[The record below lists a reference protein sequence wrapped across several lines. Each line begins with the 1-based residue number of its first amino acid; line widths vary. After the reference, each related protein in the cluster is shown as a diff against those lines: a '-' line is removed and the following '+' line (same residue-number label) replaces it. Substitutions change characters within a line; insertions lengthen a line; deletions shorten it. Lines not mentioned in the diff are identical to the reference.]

1 MKVLRGVVILIVLLG
16 AGIGA
21 YERYLNVPTPPVVFY
36 QGASRGDV
44 VMTVSATG
52 TLQATRTVDVGTQVS
67 GTVKA
72 LHVDYNSIVKKGDVI
87 AEIDPLLFQ
96 SALDSAQAGVEKA
109 QIDLQGA
116 QATLAVDVKNRD
128 RAEAMFAH
136 QLEIEQ
142 DRETAELQV
151 KADQATVDGDKAALS
166 IAQVNVEQ
174 AKVNLDFC
182 TIRSPIDGVVVTRNA
197 DQGQTVASGFSVPSL
212 YIIATDIS
220 TLELSGQV
228 DESDIGKLHPGQDV
242 GFTVDAYPG
251 RIFHGTMTHV
261 RLYATS
267 TNNVVTY
274 QAIVSVSNP
283 DLKLL
288 PSMTA
293 TMKVE
298 VARASNVIR
307 VPNTA
312 LRFRPTRDMFE
323 AFDQMA
329 LPTAVAVSTVVDGSA
344 AAAHQALLPMPPAF
358 TTKPGQY
365 GVEIDTMFKP
375 APAPR
380 IASLLWV
387 MRNGKL
393 QSVPAIV
400 GISDGQQS
408 ELVEGEVQPGDQF
421 VTSITLPK
429 KATSGAASPFAPGRG
444 QPPPPPPPGRGGPG
458 PGR

>member
-1 MKVLRGVVILIVLLG
+1 MKVLRGIIVLVVLFG

-21 YERYLNVPTPPVVFY
+21 YERFLNVPTPPVVLY
-36 QGASRGDV
+36 IGASQGDV

-96 SALDSAQAGVEKA
+96 AALDSATAGVEKA

-116 QATLAVDVKNRD
+116 EATLDVDTKNRD

-151 KADQATVDGDKAALS
+151 KADQATVDADKAAVI
-166 IAQVNVEQ
+166 IAQANVEQ

-212 YIIATDIS
+212 FIIATDIS

-251 RIFHGTMTHV
+251 RTFHGTMTHV

-274 QAIVSVSNP
+274 QAIVSVNNR
-283 DLKLL
+283 DLRLL

-293 TMKVE
+293 NMKVE
-298 VARASNVIR
+298 VARASNVVR
-307 VPNTA
+307 VPNMA
-312 LRFRPTRDMFE
+312 LRFRPTREMFDALNE
-323 AFDQMA
+323 AP
-329 LPTAVAVSTVVDGSA
+329 LPTAVPIATFVDGSA
-344 AAAHQALLPMPPAF
+344 AAAHQALLPLPPGV
-358 TTKPGQY
+358 TTTPGPY
-365 GVEIDTMFKP
+365 GVEIDAMFKP

-380 IASLLWV
+380 IPSLLWA
-387 MRNGKL
+387 MRDGKL
-393 QSVPAIV
+393 QSVPVTV

-408 ELVEGEVQPGDQF
+408 QVVDGAVQPGDQF
-421 VTSITLPK
+421 VTSLTLPK
-429 KATSGAASPFAPGRG
+429 KAGTAAPSPFAPSRGG
-444 QPPPPPPPGRGGPG
+444 QPPPARGGPG